1 MITKINEND
10 LKKLVTEV
18 ARDVLSEFLTEIS
31 YYDELYEACSP
42 KHFKEV
48 KYFSPD
54 GRKNIPNG
62 HPIQQGGF
70 ISECKANLNNFIL
83 SEGVHD
89 SQYGL
94 SEYRGGVI
102 VFSTEVN
109 AVKLDKNA
117 VKNKIKT
124 IIVNFQQRFFSG
136 KKLHGIINKFNKY
149 YKKMSDETIGAY
161 SIGTAFKGKYVGDN
175 GEEYNERSM
184 SIEINGL
191 SSEALLYLGEMIA
204 RAFHQDTVLIKDLN
218 KNKIYLANGL
228 RQNNPLDLDSINCKS
243 N

>member
-18 ARDVLSEFLTEIS
+18 VRDVLSESLTEIS

-102 VFSTEVN
+102 VFSTEMN

-124 IIVNFQQRFFSG
+124 IIVNF
-136 KKLHGIINKFNKY
+136 
-149 YKKMSDETIGAY
+149 
-161 SIGTAFKGKYVGDN
+161 
-175 GEEYNERSM
+175 
-184 SIEINGL
+184 
-191 SSEALLYLGEMIA
+191 
-204 RAFHQDTVLIKDLN
+204 
-218 KNKIYLANGL
+218 
-228 RQNNPLDLDSINCKS
+228 
-243 N
+243 

>member
-18 ARDVLSEFLTEIS
+18 VRDVLSESLTEIS

-62 HPIQQGGF
+62 HPIQKGGF
-70 ISECKANLNNFIL
+70 ISACKANLNNFIL
-83 SEGVHD
+83 SESVHD

-109 AVKLDKNA
+109 AVKLDK
-117 VKNKIKT
+117 
-124 IIVNFQQRFFSG
+124 
-136 KKLHGIINKFNKY
+136 
-149 YKKMSDETIGAY
+149 KMSDETIGAY
-161 SIGTAFKGKYVGDN
+161 SIDNAFKGKYVGDN

-191 SSEALLYLGEMIA
+191 SSKALLYLGEMIA
-204 RAFHQDTVLIKDLN
+204 RAFHKETVLIKDLN